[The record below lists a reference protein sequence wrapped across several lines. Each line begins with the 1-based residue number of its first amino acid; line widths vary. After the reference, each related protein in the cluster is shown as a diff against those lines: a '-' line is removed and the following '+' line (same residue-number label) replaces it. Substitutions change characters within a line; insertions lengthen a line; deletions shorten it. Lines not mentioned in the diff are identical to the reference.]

1 MDPATRKDLELQLLA
16 VRCQVGEAEA
26 FDELVQRFHL
36 PLWRYIRRLS
46 ADSGTADDLV
56 QEVWLKVIR
65 GFPDLRDPTRLS
77 PWLFRI
83 ARFTAID
90 RLRRDP
96 EASESRLASEAE
108 ASCDPEPLEKEE
120 REAVLYEGLADLPRV
135 EREVLTLFY
144 LEELSLRE
152 VAEVLE
158 IPAGTVKSRLFRAR
172 RQLKTRLEEKGIE
185 S

>member
-1 MDPATRKDLELQLLA
+1 MNPEQQKGLELQLLA

-36 PLWRYIRRLS
+36 PLWKYLRRL
-46 ADSGTADDLV
+46 TADPAVADELV

-65 GFPDLRDPTRLS
+65 GFPDLRDPARLA
-77 PWLFRI
+77 PWMFRI

-90 RLRRDP
+90 RLRRGSMDSESP
-96 EASESRLASEAE
+96 LPTEIEASSE
-108 ASCDPEPLEKEE
+108 PEPLEREE
-120 REAVLYEGLADLPRV
+120 RDAVLHQGLAELPWV

-144 LEELSLRE
+144 LEELSLQE

-158 IPAGTVKSRLFRAR
+158 VPKGTVKSRLHRAR
-172 RQLKTRLEEKGIE
+172 RLLKMRLEHKGIH